1 MHAVNK
7 ARAAIILFQFL
18 GRLRE
23 VKIFDI
29 TSTITIRLE
38 LEAIRND
45 KDLLAKVYYYLEYR
59 KEMYILQNRT

>member
-23 VKIFDI
+23 VNIFDI

-45 KDLLAKVYYYLEYR
+45 KDLLAKVYYY
-59 KEMYILQNRT
+59 

>member
-29 TSTITIRLE
+29 TSTIGLE
-38 LEAIRND
+38 LEAFRND
-45 KDLLAKVYYYLEYR
+45 KDLLAKVY
-59 KEMYILQNRT
+59 

>member
-45 KDLLAKVYYYLEYR
+45 KDLLAEVYYY
-59 KEMYILQNRT
+59 